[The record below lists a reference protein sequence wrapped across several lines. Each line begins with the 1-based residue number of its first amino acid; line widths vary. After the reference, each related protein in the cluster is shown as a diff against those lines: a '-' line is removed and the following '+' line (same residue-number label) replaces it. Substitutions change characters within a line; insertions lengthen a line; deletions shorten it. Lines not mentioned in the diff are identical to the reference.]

1 MVLPLRNKS
10 FADKNFQ
17 ITNLYV
23 TIAPWLFQKEL
34 VGNQLKELHKTKKR
48 CMARHGK
55 KFGSRLSKQAY
66 LDGKWDSQ
74 SYLKRMGT
82 H

>member
-1 MVLPLRNKS
+1 MVLLIRNNS

-23 TIAPWLFQKEL
+23 TIKKQKATKL
-34 VGNQLKELHKTKKR
+34 VRNQLKELHKTKKQ

-66 LDGKWDSQ
+66 LEGKSDSQ
-74 SYLKRMGT
+74 S
-82 H
+82 